1 MIKLFKNIGN
11 WLNKNISS
19 LANSCGAEAR
29 VIFKEITPPVNNNLE
44 INRVLRDSGIKVLGQ
59 ENVIELQKP
68 SLGAEDFAE
77 FLNDIPGAMFRL
89 GVSGSKGCAPLH
101 SSKFDPDERAIT
113 VGIKV
118 ITESIVKLNDEI
130 LNTVDK

>member
-1 MIKLFKNIGN
+1 LKYTLPEEMTRNRAKAPIQNFINIK
-11 WLNKNISS
+11 ISD
-19 LANSCGAEAR
+19 
-29 VIFKEITPPVNNNLE
+29 FF
-44 INRVLRDSGIKVLGQ
+44 VLGQ

-89 GVSGSKGCAPLH
+89 GVSSSNGCAPLH
-101 SSKFDPDERAIT
+101 SSKFDPDERAIA

-118 ITESIVKLNDEI
+118 ITESIVKLNNEK
-130 LNTVDK
+130 N

>member
-1 MIKLFKNIGN
+1 M
-11 WLNKNISS
+11 
-19 LANSCGAEAR
+19 
-29 VIFKEITPPVNNNLE
+29 
-44 INRVLRDSGIKVLGQ
+44 GQ

-89 GVSGSKGCAPLH
+89 GVSGPKGCAPLH
-101 SSKFDPDERAIT
+101 NSKFNPDERAIA

-118 ITESIVKLNDEI
+118 ISESIVKLNNEI
-130 LNTVDK
+130 FNVADK